1 MKDYL
6 KLLRVTH
13 YIKNLLIFI
22 PLFFSKEIF
31 IQERLVSALLGVV
44 CFSLVSSA
52 VYILNDIKDIEKDR
66 KHSTKKN
73 RPIASG
79 RISKKTAIVILLS
92 CLVISAG
99 LSILLLNTKGISIL
113 IIYFLLNVAYSLGLK
128 NKPII
133 DVFILASGFL
143 LRIIYGGILTDVEV
157 SKYLYLV
164 VIAAA
169 LFMGL
174 GKRRN
179 ELKVRKDTR
188 EVLRYYTEAFLDKN
202 AYVCVALIIVFYT
215 LWTVESEN
223 SLTVWT
229 VPFVIAILMKYS
241 LDIEGESDG
250 DPIEV
255 LLHDKMLVILTL
267 LYGIAIFII
276 LYVI

>member
-79 RISKKTAIVILLS
+79 RVSQKTAIAVLLL
-92 CLVISAG
+92 CLVISAC
-99 LSILLLNTKGISIL
+99 LSILLLRTKGISIL

-179 ELKVRKDTR
+179 ELKVQKDTR

-229 VPFVIAILMKYS
+229 VPLVIAILMKYS

>member
-1 MKDYL
+1 M
-6 KLLRVTH
+6 
-13 YIKNLLIFI
+13 
-22 PLFFSKEIF
+22 
-31 IQERLVSALLGVV
+31 
-44 CFSLVSSA
+44 
-52 VYILNDIKDIEKDR
+52 
-66 KHSTKKN
+66 
-73 RPIASG
+73 
-79 RISKKTAIVILLS
+79 
-92 CLVISAG
+92 
-99 LSILLLNTKGISIL
+99 
-113 IIYFLLNVAYSLGLK
+113 
-128 NKPII
+128 
-133 DVFILASGFL
+133 ASGFL

-179 ELKVRKDTR
+179 ELKVQKDTR

-229 VPFVIAILMKYS
+229 VPLVIAILMKYS